1 MALPIWPG
9 PIMLADGYTRT
20 PTSPTIRTQMESGR
34 AEYRRRFRVFPIPI
48 QGSFHLTDQQLQ
60 DCTEFVQDTLN
71 GWASP
76 FLLTLRDHK
85 GVRQVRAR
93 FLAPATE
100 TLVSPSG
107 VWRWDAQLETLNIY

>member
-9 PIMLADGYTRT
+9 PVMLADGYTRT

-48 QGSFHLTDQQLQ
+48 QGSFHLTDAQYLQ
-60 DCTEFVQDTLN
+60 CTEFVQDTLN